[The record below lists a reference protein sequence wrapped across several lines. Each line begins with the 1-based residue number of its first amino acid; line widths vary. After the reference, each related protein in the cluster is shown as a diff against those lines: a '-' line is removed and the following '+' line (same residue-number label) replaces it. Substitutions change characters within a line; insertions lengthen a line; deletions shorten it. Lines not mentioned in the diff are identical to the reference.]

1 MGGSVRVQ
9 RPSAAAL
16 VTDAGVLD
24 ADGCNDTVTVSPAG
38 ASPHTV
44 TGLPRCRTAW
54 SWNKGLSWKVCG
66 FGCGCI
72 GPTAIAAPTVETPP
86 AGEAPLTVEA
96 PPAVATPLSANAMVD
111 KTLCR

>member
-24 ADGCNDTVTVSPAG
+24 ADGCSDTVTLSPAG
-38 ASPHTV
+38 AWPHTV

-54 SWNKGLSWKVCG
+54 SWNKGLRWKVC
-66 FGCGCI
+66 GCGCI
-72 GPTAIAAPTVETPP
+72 GPTAIAA
-86 AGEAPLTVEA
+86 LTVEA
-96 PPAVATPLSANAMVD
+96 PPAVATPLIAKAMVN
-111 KTLCR
+111 KTLWRGRTRVPPAQMML